1 MIYIDAN
8 VFIFAF
14 ADNGQNGE
22 FSRKILEIVESQ
34 SIAAATSS
42 LTIDEV
48 LWSLSKEI
56 PKKEAILACRT
67 ILKIKGLRVLNI
79 DKKIILES
87 LNIVEKYNLKPRDSI
102 HVAAMILN
110 KINEI
115 VSSDSDFDNV
125 KEIKRYGINIFYNNY
140 N

>member
-115 VSSDSDFDNV
+115 VSSDS
-125 KEIKRYGINIFYNNY
+125 
-140 N
+140 